1 MTSLL
6 RFTERTHP
14 QELRIEMIG
23 LKHKFLFMHLPKT
36 AGNSIQNILRQ
47 YSEDE
52 IFVGKAKQDGVER
65 FGVKSKF
72 GTKKH
77 SRLFEYKKLL
87 DPETYNGLFK
97 FTIVRNPWDRI
108 VSRYSFKNMEKEV
121 HNKADFAAIEE
132 APFDRDEFIKT
143 ILSTPTLESFLLE
156 SPPDGGLDFLR
167 DTDLDY
173 VIRFENLQNDFDIAC
188 SRIGL
193 PKALLP
199 VRNRSK
205 HKDYRTYY
213 DAETRELVYRQHRN
227 EIDYFGY
234 EC

>member
-1 MTSLL
+1 M
-6 RFTERTHP
+6 ERTHP
-14 QELRIEMIG
+14 QKPRIEMIG

-65 FGVKSKF
+65 FGVRSKF

-87 DPETYNGLFK
+87 DHGTYNDLFK

-121 HNKADFAAIEE
+121 HSKADFETIEE

-143 ILSTPTLESFLLE
+143 ILTTPTLESFLLE
-156 SPPDGGLDFLR
+156 NPPGGKLDFLC

-173 VIRFENLQNDFDIAC
+173 VIRFENLQNDFDVVC
-188 SRIGL
+188 SRIGM

-199 VRNRSK
+199 VRNQSK
-205 HKDYRTYY
+205 HRDYRTYY
-213 DAETRELVYRQHRN
+213 DAETRDLVYRQHKN